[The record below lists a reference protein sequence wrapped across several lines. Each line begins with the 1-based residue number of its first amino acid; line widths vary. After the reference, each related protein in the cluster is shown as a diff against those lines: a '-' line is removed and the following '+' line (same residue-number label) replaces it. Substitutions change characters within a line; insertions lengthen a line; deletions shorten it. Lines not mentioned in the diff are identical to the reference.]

1 MKDNEAN
8 VERFLGGNSFPAYQP
23 AWEDERLHQPTE
35 YFNNQKFGDLLS
47 RLAPEVPEVV
57 MHPKRPQAVFLFQEN
72 FFSSLM
78 YGQISPKETIRQ
90 MRVMLK
96 E

>member
-1 MKDNEAN
+1 
-8 VERFLGGNSFPAYQP
+8 
-23 AWEDERLHQPTE
+23 
-35 YFNNQKFGDLLS
+35 
-47 RLAPEVPEVV
+47 VPEVV
-57 MHPKRPQAVFLFQEN
+57 MHPNVPQAVFLFQEN

-96 E
+96 EQ